1 MVVVVYAGIP
11 QKIIMDWMRGTKKNV
26 GEESHAVVVFG
37 E

>member
-1 MVVVVYAGIP
+1 MVRVVYAGIP
-11 QKIIMDWMRGTKKNV
+11 QKIIMDWMRGTEKV

>member
-1 MVVVVYAGIP
+1 MYAGIP
-11 QKIIMDWMRGTKKNV
+11 QKIIRDWMRGTKNV